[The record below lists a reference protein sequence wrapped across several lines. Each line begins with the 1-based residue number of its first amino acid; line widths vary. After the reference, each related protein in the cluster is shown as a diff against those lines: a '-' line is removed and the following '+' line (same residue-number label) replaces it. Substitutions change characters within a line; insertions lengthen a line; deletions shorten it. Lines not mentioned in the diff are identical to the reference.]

1 MWIVL
6 SLLLL
11 QQPIEDAVSP
21 LHARVDID
29 PVTSFHDIV
38 GGGRRLRVAP
48 GMNLMILDGQPV
60 NLREPAVIRDGRLIL
75 SNEITAL
82 IKTLFTPKETPV
94 VKPTAKRFTKTGKS
108 GFKIVLDPGHG
119 GMHTGGKSYSGK
131 LMEKDVALDISKK
144 LFDQLEDAGIEVVL
158 TRETDKH
165 FDEDVHADLQHR
177 VDIAARQRA
186 DLFVSVHL
194 NWSENKSA
202 RGFEVYVP
210 RESRHRADCDRIA
223 GFVHAEMARRV
234 DTNDR
239 GIKEA
244 GFYVLRNAPCTS
256 VLVELEFLSN
266 PQGERDMMSKDHRK
280 KVVDILCDA
289 IVKYARTKGH

>member
-1 MWIVL
+1 MGFL
-6 SLLLL
+6 LCLLL
-11 QQPIEDAVSP
+11 QQSIEDAVAP
-21 LHARVDID
+21 YHVKVEID
-29 PVTSFHDIV
+29 PVTSFHDIS

-48 GMNLMILDGQPV
+48 GMNAMVVDGQV
-60 NLREPAVIRDGRLIL
+60 TALREPAAIRDGKLIL
-75 SNEITAL
+75 TAEITAHL
-82 IKTLFTPKETPV
+82 KTLFAPKEAV
-94 VKPTAKRFTKTGKS
+94 EKPTAKKFKKTGKS

-119 GMHTGGKSYSGK
+119 GMHTGGKSWSGK
-131 LMEKDVALDISKK
+131 LVEKDVALDISKK
-144 LFDQLEDAGIEVVL
+144 LADQLEALGLDVVL

-186 DLFVSVHL
+186 DLFVSIHL

-210 RESRHRADCDRIA
+210 RESRHRAECDRIA
-223 GFVHAEMARRV
+223 GFVHAEMMRRV

-244 GFYVLRNAPCTS
+244 GFYVLRNAPCTA

-289 IVKYARTKGH
+289 IAKYARAKSN